1 MLKNIF
7 KKEKENKEKI
17 NNNNILV
24 AALLIHAARID
35 DNYTATEK
43 EIIKKAL
50 IDLKLVERNNS
61 AKLLDEAEIKEQ
73 DSNQIV
79 GFTREIKKNSMKFRL
94 KIVEILWKIIYS
106 DNISDNYESNLIRRI
121 CGLLYISDKDSG
133 DIKLK
138 VKNSMEFRLK
148 IVEILWKI
156 IYSDG
161 TSNNYESNLI
171 RRVCGLLYVSDK
183 DSGMIKLKM
192 KDSVK

>member
-35 DNYTATEK
+35 DNYTAIEK

-50 IDLKLVERNNS
+50 IDLKLVEQNNS
-61 AKLLDEAEIKEQ
+61 EKLLSEAEIKEQ

-79 GFTREIKKNSMKFRL
+79 EFTREIKKNSMIFRL

-106 DNISDNYESNLIRRI
+106 DNTSDNYESNLIRRI
-121 CGLLYISDKDSG
+121 CGLLYISDKESG

-138 VKNSMEFRLK
+138 VKNSRK
-148 IVEILWKI
+148 
-156 IYSDG
+156 
-161 TSNNYESNLI
+161 
-171 RRVCGLLYVSDK
+171 
-183 DSGMIKLKM
+183 
-192 KDSVK
+192 

>member
-35 DNYTATEK
+35 DNYTAIEK

-50 IDLKLVERNNS
+50 IDLKLVEQNNS
-61 AKLLDEAEIKEQ
+61 EKLLSEAEIKEQ

-79 GFTREIKKNSMKFRL
+79 EFTREIKKNSMIFRL

-106 DNISDNYESNLIRRI
+106 DDTSDNYESNLIRRI

-138 VKNSMEFRLK
+138 VKNSRK
-148 IVEILWKI
+148 
-156 IYSDG
+156 
-161 TSNNYESNLI
+161 
-171 RRVCGLLYVSDK
+171 
-183 DSGMIKLKM
+183 
-192 KDSVK
+192 

>member
-35 DNYTATEK
+35 DNYTAIEK

-50 IDLKLVERNNS
+50 IDLKLVEQNNS
-61 AKLLDEAEIKEQ
+61 EKLLSEAEIKEQ

-79 GFTREIKKNSMKFRL
+79 EFTREIKKNSMKFRL

-106 DNISDNYESNLIRRI
+106 DGTSDNYESNLIRRI

-133 DIKLK
+133 IIKTKVQNLLK
-138 VKNSMEFRLK
+138 
-148 IVEILWKI
+148 
-156 IYSDG
+156 
-161 TSNNYESNLI
+161 
-171 RRVCGLLYVSDK
+171 
-183 DSGMIKLKM
+183 
-192 KDSVK
+192 

>member
-35 DNYTATEK
+35 DNYTAIEK

-50 IDLKLVERNNS
+50 IDLKLVEQNNS
-61 AKLLDEAEIKEQ
+61 EKLLSEAEIKEQ

-79 GFTREIKKNSMKFRL
+79 EFTREIKKNSMKFRL

-121 CGLLYISDKDSG
+121 CGLLYISDKESG

-138 VKNSMEFRLK
+138 VKNSRK
-148 IVEILWKI
+148 
-156 IYSDG
+156 
-161 TSNNYESNLI
+161 
-171 RRVCGLLYVSDK
+171 
-183 DSGMIKLKM
+183 
-192 KDSVK
+192 

>member
-35 DNYTATEK
+35 DNYTAIEK

-50 IDLKLVERNNS
+50 IDLKLVEQNNS
-61 AKLLDEAEIKEQ
+61 EKLLSEAEIKEQ

-79 GFTREIKKNSMKFRL
+79 EFTREIKKNSMKFRL

-121 CGLLYISDKDSG
+121 CGLI
-133 DIKLK
+133 
-138 VKNSMEFRLK
+138 
-148 IVEILWKI
+148 
-156 IYSDG
+156 
-161 TSNNYESNLI
+161 
-171 RRVCGLLYVSDK
+171 YVSDK
-183 DSGMIKLKM
+183 DSGEIKLKA
-192 KDSVK
+192 KN

>member
-1 MLKNIF
+1 MFKNIF

-35 DNYTATEK
+35 DSYTAIEK

-50 IDLKLVERNNS
+50 IDLKLVEQNNS
-61 AKLLDEAEIKEQ
+61 EKLLSEAEIKEQ

-79 GFTREIKKNSMKFRL
+79 EFTREIKKNSMKFRL

-133 DIKLK
+133 DIKLR
-138 VKNSMEFRLK
+138 VKNLRK
-148 IVEILWKI
+148 
-156 IYSDG
+156 
-161 TSNNYESNLI
+161 
-171 RRVCGLLYVSDK
+171 
-183 DSGMIKLKM
+183 
-192 KDSVK
+192 

>member
-1 MLKNIF
+1 MFKNIF

-35 DNYTATEK
+35 DNYTAIEK

-50 IDLKLVERNNS
+50 IDLKLVEQNNS
-61 AKLLDEAEIKEQ
+61 EKLLSEAEIKEQ

-79 GFTREIKKNSMKFRL
+79 EFTREIKKNSMKFRL

-138 VKNSMEFRLK
+138 VRKSRK
-148 IVEILWKI
+148 
-156 IYSDG
+156 
-161 TSNNYESNLI
+161 
-171 RRVCGLLYVSDK
+171 
-183 DSGMIKLKM
+183 
-192 KDSVK
+192 

>member
-7 KKEKENKEKI
+7 KKKENKEKI

-35 DNYTATEK
+35 DNYTAIEK

-50 IDLKLVERNNS
+50 IDLKLVEQNNS
-61 AKLLDEAEIKEQ
+61 EKLLSEAEIKEQ

-79 GFTREIKKNSMKFRL
+79 EFTREIKKNSMIFRL

-106 DNISDNYESNLIRRI
+106 DDTSDNYESNLIRRI
-121 CGLLYISDKDSG
+121 CGLLYISDKESG

-138 VKNSMEFRLK
+138 VKNSRK
-148 IVEILWKI
+148 
-156 IYSDG
+156 
-161 TSNNYESNLI
+161 
-171 RRVCGLLYVSDK
+171 
-183 DSGMIKLKM
+183 
-192 KDSVK
+192 

>member
-35 DNYTATEK
+35 DNYTAIEK

-50 IDLKLVERNNS
+50 IDLKLVEQNNS
-61 AKLLDEAEIKEQ
+61 EKLLSEAEIKEQ

-79 GFTREIKKNSMKFRL
+79 EFTREIKKNSMKFRL

-138 VKNSMEFRLK
+138 VKNS
-148 IVEILWKI
+148 
-156 IYSDG
+156 
-161 TSNNYESNLI
+161 
-171 RRVCGLLYVSDK
+171 RR
-183 DSGMIKLKM
+183 
-192 KDSVK
+192 

>member
-35 DNYTATEK
+35 DNYTAIEK

-50 IDLKLVERNNS
+50 IDLKLVEQNNS
-61 AKLLDEAEIKEQ
+61 EKLLSEAEIKEQ

-79 GFTREIKKNSMKFRL
+79 EFTREIKKNSMKFRL

-138 VKNSMEFRLK
+138 VKNSRK
-148 IVEILWKI
+148 
-156 IYSDG
+156 
-161 TSNNYESNLI
+161 
-171 RRVCGLLYVSDK
+171 
-183 DSGMIKLKM
+183 
-192 KDSVK
+192 

>member
-35 DNYTATEK
+35 DNYTAIEK

-50 IDLKLVERNNS
+50 IDLKLVEQNNS
-61 AKLLDEAEIKEQ
+61 EELLNRAEIKEQ

-79 GFTREIKKNSMKFRL
+79 EFTREIKKNSMKFRL

-138 VKNSMEFRLK
+138 VRKSRK
-148 IVEILWKI
+148 
-156 IYSDG
+156 
-161 TSNNYESNLI
+161 
-171 RRVCGLLYVSDK
+171 
-183 DSGMIKLKM
+183 
-192 KDSVK
+192 

>member
-1 MLKNIF
+1 MFKNIF

-35 DNYTATEK
+35 DNYTAIEK

-50 IDLKLVERNNS
+50 IDLKLVEQNNS
-61 AKLLDEAEIKEQ
+61 EKLLSEAEIKEQ

-79 GFTREIKKNSMKFRL
+79 EFTREIKKNSMEFRF

-138 VKNSMEFRLK
+138 VKNSRK
-148 IVEILWKI
+148 
-156 IYSDG
+156 
-161 TSNNYESNLI
+161 
-171 RRVCGLLYVSDK
+171 
-183 DSGMIKLKM
+183 
-192 KDSVK
+192 

>member
-35 DNYTATEK
+35 DNYTAIEK

-50 IDLKLVERNNS
+50 IDLKLVEQNNS
-61 AKLLDEAEIKEQ
+61 EKLLSEAEIKEQ

-79 GFTREIKKNSMKFRL
+79 EFTREIKKNSMKFRF

-106 DNISDNYESNLIRRI
+106 DGTSDNYESNLIRRI
-121 CGLLYISDKDSG
+121 CGLLY
-133 DIKLK
+133 
-138 VKNSMEFRLK
+138 
-148 IVEILWKI
+148 
-156 IYSDG
+156 
-161 TSNNYESNLI
+161 
-171 RRVCGLLYVSDK
+171 VSDR
-183 DSGMIKLKM
+183 DSGMIKQKIQNLE
-192 KDSVK
+192 S

>member
-35 DNYTATEK
+35 DNYTAIEK

-50 IDLKLVERNNS
+50 IDLKLVEQNNS
-61 AKLLDEAEIKEQ
+61 EKLLSEAEIKEQ

-79 GFTREIKKNSMKFRL
+79 EFTREIKKNSMIFRL

-106 DNISDNYESNLIRRI
+106 DDTSDNYESNLIRRI

-133 DIKLK
+133 DIKLR
-138 VKNSMEFRLK
+138 VKNSRK
-148 IVEILWKI
+148 
-156 IYSDG
+156 
-161 TSNNYESNLI
+161 
-171 RRVCGLLYVSDK
+171 
-183 DSGMIKLKM
+183 
-192 KDSVK
+192 

>member
-50 IDLKLVERNNS
+50 IDLKLVEQNNS
-61 AKLLDEAEIKEQ
+61 AKLLSEAEIKEQ

-79 GFTREIKKNSMKFRL
+79 EFTREIKKNSMKFRL

-133 DIKLK
+133 DIKLR
-138 VKNSMEFRLK
+138 VKNLRK
-148 IVEILWKI
+148 
-156 IYSDG
+156 
-161 TSNNYESNLI
+161 
-171 RRVCGLLYVSDK
+171 
-183 DSGMIKLKM
+183 
-192 KDSVK
+192 

>member
-35 DNYTATEK
+35 DNYTAIEK

-50 IDLKLVERNNS
+50 IDLKLVEQNNS
-61 AKLLDEAEIKEQ
+61 EKLLSEAEIKEQ

-79 GFTREIKKNSMKFRL
+79 EFTREIKKNSMVFRL

-106 DNISDNYESNLIRRI
+106 DDISDNYESNLIRRI
-121 CGLLYISDKDSG
+121 CGLLYISDKESG

-138 VKNSMEFRLK
+138 VKNSRK
-148 IVEILWKI
+148 
-156 IYSDG
+156 
-161 TSNNYESNLI
+161 
-171 RRVCGLLYVSDK
+171 
-183 DSGMIKLKM
+183 
-192 KDSVK
+192 